1 MKTILT
7 TTLVAI
13 LAIGLFG
20 ISNGG
25 NTIDTAFAQDDTGMM
40 GNDTGM
46 MNATL
51 AFAQNDTGMMGNDT
65 GMMNATL
72 PMSIIGN
79 NGTSN

>member
-1 MKTILT
+1 MKIVLT
-7 TTLVAI
+7 TTLVAV

-20 ISNGG
+20 ISNSG
-25 NTIDTAFAQDDTGMM
+25 NTIGNAFAQGDGMM

-51 AFAQNDTGMMGNDT
+51 TFAQDDGMMGNDT

-72 PMSIIGN
+72 PISIIGN

>member
-40 GNDTGM
+40 GNDTDSGM
-46 MNATL
+46 T
-51 AFAQNDTGMMGNDT
+51 
-65 GMMNATL
+65 MNATL
-72 PMSIIGN
+72 PISIIGN

>member
-1 MKTILT
+1 
-7 TTLVAI
+7 
-13 LAIGLFG
+13 
-20 ISNGG
+20 
-25 NTIDTAFAQDDTGMM
+25 MM

-51 AFAQNDTGMMGNDT
+51 AFAQDDTGMMGNDT

>member
-40 GNDTGM
+40 GNDTDNGM
-46 MNATL
+46 T
-51 AFAQNDTGMMGNDT
+51 
-65 GMMNATL
+65 MNATL
-72 PMSIIGN
+72 PISIIGN